1 MTLVFVVS
9 GFEPHW
15 PTWISLGGLLF
26 VAAGAAWLALGLR
39 ALGWNLTVYP
49 RPRPTGVLVDH
60 GAYRFARHPIY
71 GGGLLI
77 FVGIALASSVW
88 SLLATALLALVW
100 VGKSRAEERLLAERF
115 PAYTEYRRRVR
126 GRFFP
131 RL

>member
-1 MTLVFVVS
+1 VLLLS

-15 PTWISLGGLLF
+15 PTWTSLSGLPV

-49 RPRPTGVLVDH
+49 RPRPAGVLVDH

-88 SLLATALLALVW
+88 SLLATAVLALVW
-100 VGKSRAEERLLAERF
+100 VLKSREEERLLEERF
-115 PAYTEYRRRVR
+115 PAYAEYRRRVR
-126 GRFFP
+126 ARFFP